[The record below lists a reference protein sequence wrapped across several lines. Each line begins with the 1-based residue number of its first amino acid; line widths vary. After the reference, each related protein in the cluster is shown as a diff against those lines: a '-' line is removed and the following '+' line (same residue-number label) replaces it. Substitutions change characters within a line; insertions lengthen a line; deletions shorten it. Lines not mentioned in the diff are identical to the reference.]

1 MFSSSLNFRFSSRS
15 LFLLSFASSSSFFFF
30 SFSINSCKDCSL
42 VSTHAGPGLLPP
54 LDLFGVIFGRDK
66 NSDIGDTIFLAVVVE
81 VTATVGVVLVMSVKA
96 VLFVDV
102 LVITAV
108 CTAVVLVTSTL
119 SNVVVS
125 VTVVQRQLL

>member
-1 MFSSSLNFRFSSRS
+1 MLDQVYSLPRTSLE
-15 LFLLSFASSSSFFFF
+15 LFLEE
-30 SFSINSCKDCSL
+30 I
-42 VSTHAGPGLLPP
+42 
-54 LDLFGVIFGRDK
+54 K
-66 NSDIGDTIFLAVVVE
+66 NSDVGDTIFLAVVVE

-125 VTVVQRQLL
+125 VTVSATSATVIVSVSVGELFGKPK